1 MPTSE
6 TMTDAP
12 PGPERQVSLPAL
24 PATPLLIDEE
34 PLLVPPRLAAA
45 IGLNEAIVLQQIRYW
60 LGDKRR
66 PKIRDGRRWVYNTY
80 PQWQAQF
87 PFWSLA
93 TIKKT
98 FRELEERGLLLAS
111 QRYNRAPTDRTK
123 WYTID
128 FPRLLALD
136 AALAAPEDLPR
147 DQFNPLEGRDRDI
160 GRDQI
165 DPLRREQINPL
176 QGIALTPSNQRL
188 PTEITTENTQQ
199 QYAEPP
205 PITVRAERR
214 DDRVVVDPAPSVQA
228 LTGRGVT
235 AGVARRLV
243 ADHAP
248 AAVARQVEYHDHERA
263 ADPADPRLTP
273 GRLRRRIEGDWAPPP
288 DFVPPAEHAR
298 RDAEEARR
306 HADAHAAHVAEDER
320 RRREH
325 AATLAAVGATAAD
338 QAAWHALLT
347 SPTPLP
353 SLFRTALFR
362 APREGCSPVI
372 ILRTAAE
379 RDRAIGGAYAKER
392 QELERRLRARFPAH
406 ARAAPTS
413 EGRVRYAAC
422 DECAAECNRDGETGR
437 DAAGR
442 IPQTD
447 SCHSDTGRAS
457 PDICARSVPITG
469 ATKRPGTPRGTPA
482 PRRRP
487 GGSGD
492 G

>member
-1 MPTSE
+1 MDTAKTPP
-6 TMTDAP
+6 AP
-12 PGPERQVSLPAL
+12 VPPRALPAL

-45 IGLNEAIVLQQIRYW
+45 IGLNAAIVLQQVRYW

-66 PKIRDGRRWVYNTY
+66 PKVRDGRRWVYNTY

-98 FRELEERGLLLAS
+98 FRELEECGLLLAS

-136 AALAAPEDLPR
+136 AALASPPM

-160 GRDQI
+160 GRDQD
-165 DPLRREQINPL
+165 DPMRKEQINPL
-176 QGIALTPSNQRL
+176 QGIDLTPSNQRL

-199 QYAEPP
+199 QHAAPP

-214 DDRVVVDPAPSVQA
+214 DDDRVVVVDPAQLVQA

-288 DFVPPAEHAR
+288 GFVPTAKQER
-298 RDAEEARR
+298 QTAEEERQRTAARAER
-306 HADAHAAHVAEDER
+306 AAEDER
-320 RRREH
+320 CRRER
-325 AATLAAVGATAAD
+325 AATLAAVGATAED
-338 QAAWHALLT
+338 QAAWHILAT

-353 SLFRTALFR
+353 TIFRTALFR
-362 APREGCSPVI
+362 APGERTPPVI
-372 ILRTAAE
+372 VLRTAEE
-379 RDRAIGGAYAKER
+379 RARAIGDGSARARREV
-392 QELERRLRARFPAH
+392 ERRLRERFPAY
-406 ARAAPTS
+406 ARASLAGGMS
-413 EGRVRYAAC
+413 ARYVAY
-422 DECAAECNRDGETGR
+422 DDCAAMPA
-437 DAAGR
+437 DAARGDVVAAVRSATPQHTAASRGR
-442 IPQTD
+442 SSTSAAESGQT
-447 SCHSDTGRAS
+447 T
-457 PDICARSVPITG
+457 
-469 ATKRPGTPRGTPA
+469 RPVPA
-482 PRRRP
+482 PPRQDP
-487 GGSGD
+487 Y
-492 G
+492 

>member
-1 MPTSE
+1 MDTVKTAVEAQPDSE
-6 TMTDAP
+6 P
-12 PGPERQVSLPAL
+12 PRALPAL

-45 IGLNEAIVLQQIRYW
+45 IGLNAAIVLQQVRYW

-66 PKIRDGRRWVYNTY
+66 PKVRDGRRWVYNTY

-98 FRELEERGLLLAS
+98 FRELEERGLLLAA

-136 AALAAPEDLPR
+136 AALGATPEDSPR

-160 GRDQI
+160 GRDQD
-165 DPLRREQINPL
+165 DPMRRAQINPL

-199 QYAEPP
+199 QHAVSAPV
-205 PITVRAERR
+205 TARAPQPA
-214 DDRVVVDPAPSVQA
+214 DDGVVVHPPELVQA

-243 ADHAP
+243 AGHPP
-248 AAVARQVEYHDHERA
+248 AAVVRQVEYHDHERA
-263 ADPADPRLTP
+263 ADPTDPRLTP
-273 GRLRRRIEGDWAPPP
+273 GRLRRRIEEDWAPPP

-306 HADAHAAHVAEDER
+306 HAAHAAHVAEDER

-325 AATLAAVGATAAD
+325 AATLAAVGATAKE
-338 QAAWHALLT
+338 QATWHIIAT

-353 SLFRTALFR
+353 TIFCNALFR
-362 APREGCSPVI
+362 APGERTLPVI
-372 ILRTAAE
+372 VLRTTEE
-379 RDRAIGGAYAKER
+379 RARVVGDGYARARREV
-392 QELERRLRARFPAH
+392 ERRLRERFPTY
-406 ARAAPTS
+406 ARAALA
-413 EGRVRYAAC
+413 GGLGAQYVAY
-422 DECAAECNRDGETGR
+422 DDCAEQPP
-437 DAAGR
+437 DAAR
-442 IPQTD
+442 TM
-447 SCHSDTGRAS
+447 AS
-457 PDICARSVPITG
+457 RG
-469 ATKRPGTPRGTPA
+469 RPGTSAAESGQTTRPVPA
-482 PRRRP
+482 PPRQNP
-487 GGSGD
+487 H
-492 G
+492 

>member
-1 MPTSE
+1 MC
-6 TMTDAP
+6 
-12 PGPERQVSLPAL
+12 
-24 PATPLLIDEE
+24 
-34 PLLVPPRLAAA
+34 
-45 IGLNEAIVLQQIRYW
+45 QQGSGEVW
-60 LGDKRR
+60 
-66 PKIRDGRRWVYNTY
+66 
-80 PQWQAQF
+80 WQTQF

-98 FRELEERGLLLAS
+98 FRELEERGLLLAA

-160 GRDQI
+160 GRDQD
-165 DPLRREQINPL
+165 DPMRREQINPL

-188 PTEITTENTQQ
+188 RTEIITENTQQ
-199 QYAEPP
+199 QHAAPAP
-205 PITVRAERR
+205 ATARAQRR
-214 DDRVVVDPAPSVQA
+214 DDDVVVVHPSELVHV

-243 ADHAP
+243 ADHTP

-263 ADPADPRLTP
+263 ADPADPKLTP

-288 DFVPPAEHAR
+288 GFVPADQRAR
-298 RDAEEARR
+298 RAEEEDRCRAE
-306 HADAHAAHVAEDER
+306 AHAARAAEDE

-372 ILRTAAE
+372 ILRTAEE

-413 EGRVRYAAC
+413 EGRVRYATC

-457 PDICARSVPITG
+457 PDIRARSVPITG
-469 ATKRPGTPRGTPA
+469 ATKRPGTPMGTPA

>member
-45 IGLNEAIVLQQIRYW
+45 IGLNEAIVLQQVRYW

-136 AALAAPEDLPR
+136 AALRAAPEDSPR

-160 GRDQI
+160 GGARF
-165 DPLRREQINPL
+165 DPMRREQINPL
-176 QGIALTPSNQRL
+176 QGIETSPSNQRL

-199 QYAEPP
+199 QHAVSSPA
-205 PITVRAERR
+205 TARAPQPA
-214 DDRVVVDPAPSVQA
+214 DDGVVVHPPELVQA

-243 ADHAP
+243 AGHDP

-288 DFVPPAEHAR
+288 GFVPAAERECQA
-298 RDAEEARR
+298 AEEARQR
-306 HADAHAAHVAEDER
+306 ADVRAARTAEDER
-320 RRREH
+320 CRRER
-325 AATLAAVGATAAD
+325 AATLAAVRATAED
-338 QAAWHALLT
+338 QATWHILAT

-353 SLFRTALFR
+353 MLFREALFR
-362 APREGCSPVI
+362 APCKGTGPVI
-372 ILRTAAE
+372 ILRTPEECA
-379 RDRAIGGAYAKER
+379 RAVGGSYAKER
-392 QELERRLRARFPAH
+392 PELERRLRARYPTH
-406 ARAAPTS
+406 ERAALVGKVGT
-413 EGRVRYAAC
+413 RYAAY
-422 DECAAECNRDGETGR
+422 DEYAAELARKLDF
-437 DAAGR
+437 
-442 IPQTD
+442 
-447 SCHSDTGRAS
+447 S
-457 PDICARSVPITG
+457 PSGLPH
-469 ATKRPGTPRGTPA
+469 RGGP
-482 PRRRP
+482 
-487 GGSGD
+487 S
-492 G
+492 

>member
-1 MPTSE
+1 MDTAKTPLA
-6 TMTDAP
+6 AP
-12 PGPERQVSLPAL
+12 PAPAPSRALSAL

-45 IGLNEAIVLQQIRYW
+45 IGLNAAIVLQQVRYW

-66 PKIRDGRRWVYNTY
+66 PKVRDGRRWVYNTY

-93 TIKKT
+93 TIRKT

-136 AALAAPEDLPR
+136 AALAAPEDFPR
-147 DQFNPLEGRDRDI
+147 DQFNPLEGRDPDI
-160 GRDQI
+160 GKDRS
-165 DPLRREQINPL
+165 DPMRREQINPL

-199 QYAEPP
+199 QHAEPP

-214 DDRVVVDPAPSVQA
+214 DDRVVVNPAPLVQV

-243 ADHAP
+243 ADHDP

-273 GRLRRRIEGDWAPPP
+273 GRLRRRIEGDWAAPPG
-288 DFVPPAEHAR
+288 FVPTTER
-298 RDAEEARR
+298 ERQVTEEARQR
-306 HADAHAAHVAEDER
+306 TDSHAARAADDEC
-320 RRREH
+320 RRRER
-325 AATLAAVGATAAD
+325 AATLVAVGATAED
-338 QAAWHALLT
+338 QAAWHVVVG

-353 SLFRTALFR
+353 MLFWEALFR
-362 APREGCSPVI
+362 APYKGLSR
-372 ILRTAAE
+372 
-379 RDRAIGGAYAKER
+379 
-392 QELERRLRARFPAH
+392 
-406 ARAAPTS
+406 
-413 EGRVRYAAC
+413 
-422 DECAAECNRDGETGR
+422 N
-437 DAAGR
+437 
-442 IPQTD
+442 
-447 SCHSDTGRAS
+447 
-457 PDICARSVPITG
+457 
-469 ATKRPGTPRGTPA
+469 
-482 PRRRP
+482 
-487 GGSGD
+487 
-492 G
+492 

>member
-12 PGPERQVSLPAL
+12 PGPERQGSLPAL

-34 PLLVPPRLAAA
+34 PLLVPPQLAAA
-45 IGLNEAIVLQQIRYW
+45 IGLNAAIVLQQVRYW

-66 PKIRDGRRWVYNTY
+66 PKVRDGRRWVYNTY

-98 FRELEERGLLLAS
+98 FRELEERGLLLAA

-136 AALAAPEDLPR
+136 AALGATPEDSPR

-160 GRDQI
+160 GRDRP
-165 DPLRREQINPL
+165 DPMRREQINPL

-188 PTEITTENTQQ
+188 PTEITTETTQQ
-199 QYAEPP
+199 QHAVSSPV
-205 PITVRAERR
+205 TARAPQPA
-214 DDRVVVDPAPSVQA
+214 DDGVVVHPPELVQA

-243 ADHAP
+243 AGHPP
-248 AAVARQVEYHDHERA
+248 AAVVRQVEYHDHERA

-288 DFVPPAEHAR
+288 GFVSADERAR
-298 RDAEEARR
+298 RATEETRQCADARA
-306 HADAHAAHVAEDER
+306 AHAARAIEDER
-320 RRREH
+320 LRRER
-325 AATLAAVGATAAD
+325 AATLAVVGATTED
-338 QAAWHALLT
+338 QAAWHVLADN
-347 SPTPLP
+347 PTPLP
-353 SLFRTALFR
+353 MLFREALFL
-362 APREGCSPVI
+362 APRAGIPPVI
-372 ILRTAAE
+372 ILRTPEECA
-379 RDRAIGGAYAKER
+379 RAVGGSYAKER
-392 QELERRLRARFPAH
+392 QELERRLRARYPTH
-406 ARAAPTS
+406 ERAALVGKVGT
-413 EGRVRYAAC
+413 RYAAY
-422 DECAAECNRDGETGR
+422 DEYAAEL
-437 DAAGR
+437 
-442 IPQTD
+442 
-447 SCHSDTGRAS
+447 
-457 PDICARSVPITG
+457 AR
-469 ATKRPGTPRGTPA
+469 K
-482 PRRRP
+482 
-487 GGSGD
+487 
-492 G
+492 

>member
-1 MPTSE
+1 MDTVKTAVEAWPDSE
-6 TMTDAP
+6 P
-12 PGPERQVSLPAL
+12 PRALPAL

-45 IGLNEAIVLQQIRYW
+45 IGLNAAIVLQQVRYW

-66 PKIRDGRRWVYNTY
+66 PKVRDGRRWVYNTY

-98 FRELEERGLLLAS
+98 FRELEERGLLRAS

-136 AALAAPEDLPR
+136 AALGATPEDAPR

-160 GRDQI
+160 GRDQN
-165 DPLRREQINPL
+165 DPMRREQINPL

-188 PTEITTENTQQ
+188 PTEITTETTQQ
-199 QYAEPP
+199 QHAVSAPV
-205 PITVRAERR
+205 TARAPQPA
-214 DDRVVVDPAPSVQA
+214 DDGVVVHPPELVQA

-243 ADHAP
+243 AGHDP
-248 AAVARQVEYHDHERA
+248 AAVVRQVEYHDHERA

-288 DFVPPAEHAR
+288 GFVPTTERERQATEEVRQRTDSHA
-298 RDAEEARR
+298 
-306 HADAHAAHVAEDER
+306 AHAADDEC
-320 RRREH
+320 RRRER
-325 AATLAAVGATAAD
+325 AATLVAVGATAED
-338 QAAWHALLT
+338 QAAWHVVVG

-353 SLFRTALFR
+353 MLFREALFR
-362 APREGCSPVI
+362 APYKGTGPVI
-372 ILRTAAE
+372 ILRTPEE
-379 RDRAIGGAYAKER
+379 RDRATGDGYARER
-392 QELERRLRARFPAH
+392 RELERRLRERFPAY
-406 ARAAPTS
+406 ARS
-413 EGRVRYAAC
+413 VLVGRVGACYAAY
-422 DECAAECNRDGETGR
+422 DECAATF
-437 DAAGR
+437 
-442 IPQTD
+442 
-447 SCHSDTGRAS
+447 
-457 PDICARSVPITG
+457 ARSGSEADSTVDDERP
-469 ATKRPGTPRGTPA
+469 ATR
-482 PRRRP
+482 
-487 GGSGD
+487 
-492 G
+492 

>member
-45 IGLNEAIVLQQIRYW
+45 IGLNEAIVLQQVRYW

-136 AALAAPEDLPR
+136 AALASPPM

-160 GRDQI
+160 GGDQI
-165 DPLRREQINPL
+165 DPMRRDHVNPL
-176 QGIALTPSNQRL
+176 QGIDLTPSNQRL
-188 PTEITTENTQQ
+188 LTEITTENTQQ
-199 QYAEPP
+199 QHAEPP
-205 PITVRAERR
+205 PTTVRAERR
-214 DDRVVVDPAPSVQA
+214 DDRVVVVDPAPLVQA

-243 ADHAP
+243 TDHAP
-248 AAVARQVEYHDHERA
+248 VAVARQVEYHDHERA

-273 GRLRRRIEGDWAPPP
+273 GRLRRRIEGDWAVPPG
-288 DFVPPAEHAR
+288 FVPTAERERQTTEEERQRTAAR
-298 RDAEEARR
+298 AER
-306 HADAHAAHVAEDER
+306 VAEDER
-320 RRREH
+320 CRRER
-325 AATLAAVGATAAD
+325 AATLAAVGATAED
-338 QAAWHALLT
+338 QTAWHILAN

-353 SLFRTALFR
+353 TIFRTALFR
-362 APREGCSPVI
+362 APGERTPPVI
-372 ILRTAAE
+372 VLRTAEE
-379 RDRAIGGAYAKER
+379 RARAIGDGSARARREV
-392 QELERRLRARFPAH
+392 ERRLRERFPTY
-406 ARAAPTS
+406 ARAALAGGMS
-413 EGRVRYAAC
+413 ARYVAY
-422 DECAAECNRDGETGR
+422 DDCAEQPA
-437 DAAGR
+437 DAARG
-442 IPQTD
+442 D
-447 SCHSDTGRAS
+447 VVA
-457 PDICARSVPITG
+457 AVRS
-469 ATKRPGTPRGTPA
+469 ATP
-482 PRRRP
+482 
-487 GGSGD
+487 
-492 G
+492 

>member
-12 PGPERQVSLPAL
+12 PGPERRVSLPAL

-45 IGLNEAIVLQQIRYW
+45 IGLNAAIVLQQVRYW

-66 PKIRDGRRWVYNTY
+66 PKVRDGRRWVYNTY

-136 AALAAPEDLPR
+136 AALAAPEDFPR

-160 GRDQI
+160 GKDRS
-165 DPLRREQINPL
+165 DPMRREQINPL

-188 PTEITTENTQQ
+188 RTEITTENTQQ
-199 QYAEPP
+199 QHAEPA
-205 PITVRAERR
+205 TATARAQRR
-214 DDRVVVDPAPSVQA
+214 DDDVVVIHPSELVQV

-243 ADHAP
+243 ADHDP
-248 AAVARQVEYHDHERA
+248 AAVARQIAHYDHERA

-273 GRLRRRIEGDWAPPP
+273 GRLRRRIEGDWASPSG
-288 DFVPPAEHAR
+288 FVPTVERERQAT
-298 RDAEEARR
+298 EEARQR
-306 HADAHAAHVAEDER
+306 TDSRAARTADDEC
-320 RRREH
+320 RRRER
-325 AATLAAVGATAAD
+325 AATLVAVGVTAEE
-338 QAAWHALLT
+338 QAAWHVLLT

-353 SLFRTALFR
+353 PLFRNALFR
-362 APREGCSPVI
+362 APCEGAPAVI
-372 ILRTAAE
+372 ILRTTAE
-379 RDRAIGGAYAKER
+379 RDRAIGGAYARER

-406 ARAAPTS
+406 ARDALAGQ
-413 EGRVRYAAC
+413 GRVRYATC
-422 DECAAECNRDGETGR
+422 DECAAEIATGEG
-437 DAAGR
+437 AG
-442 IPQTD
+442 
-447 SCHSDTGRAS
+447 
-457 PDICARSVPITG
+457 
-469 ATKRPGTPRGTPA
+469 
-482 PRRRP
+482 
-487 GGSGD
+487 GGMVGN
-492 G
+492 